1 MHFRVLT
8 PARVWIGLAQCEGRF
23 FVTAFAGKAGTPSK
37 INPKKLGNTA
47 EAESADAGDG
57 VADHSC
63 QATLRRTWRQA
74 VIW

>member
-1 MHFRVLT
+1 L
-8 PARVWIGLAQCEGRF
+8 
-23 FVTAFAGKAGTPSK
+23 VTAFAGKAGTPSK
-37 INPKKLGNTA
+37 IKPKKIGNAA

-63 QATLRRTWRQA
+63 QAALRRTRRQA